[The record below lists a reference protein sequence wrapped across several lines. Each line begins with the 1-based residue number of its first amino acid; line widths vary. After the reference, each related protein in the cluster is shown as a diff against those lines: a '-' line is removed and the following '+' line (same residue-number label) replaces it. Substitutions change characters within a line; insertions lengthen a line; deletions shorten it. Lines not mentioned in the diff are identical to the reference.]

1 MAIEQAYSAI
11 KPDAFEN
18 REEILQRIEKAGFT
32 VKEGKITTLTK
43 EKTEEFYAEHK
54 GKPFFPGLID
64 FMISGSIYAMII
76 EKENCI
82 SDFRQFIGNTDPAK
96 AEKGSI
102 RADYGGDLPKNAIH
116 ASDSVESAKR
126 EINFIFK

>member
-32 VKEGKITTLTK
+32 VKEGKIVTLTK

-64 FMISGSIYAMII
+64 FMISGSIYAMI
-76 EKENCI
+76 
-82 SDFRQFIGNTDPAK
+82 
-96 AEKGSI
+96 
-102 RADYGGDLPKNAIH
+102 L
-116 ASDSVESAKR
+116 
-126 EINFIFK
+126 